1 MNKHRFYRS
10 AVALALSLN
19 LVAVSGCGYIIYP
32 QRQGQTG
39 SRIDPV
45 VAAMDAGLLLFY
57 IVPGLVAFAV
67 DFTNGTIYI
76 PPDGESA
83 LDEHLGAEDTEQL
96 LDDGWLAL
104 SLEGELNSENVSR
117 TLSKKLGTDVSAAA
131 IELMPIRDNVAMR

>member
-1 MNKHRFYRS
+1 MNKSRIYRS
-10 AVALALSLN
+10 VVALALSLN
-19 LVAVSGCGYIIYP
+19 LIAASGCGYIIYP
-32 QRQGQTG
+32 ERQGQTG

-45 VAAMDAGLLLFY
+45 VAAMDAGLLLLY

-76 PPDGESA
+76 PPGGQSA

-96 LDDGWLAL
+96 LDDGWSAL
-104 SLEGELNSENVSR
+104 PVEGELNSENIAR
-117 TLSKKLGTDVSAAA
+117 IPSKELDTDVSAVA

>member
-1 MNKHRFYRS
+1 
-10 AVALALSLN
+10 
-19 LVAVSGCGYIIYP
+19 
-32 QRQGQTG
+32 
-39 SRIDPV
+39 
-45 VAAMDAGLLLFY
+45 MDAGLLLFY

>member
-1 MNKHRFYRS
+1 MNKSRFYRS
-10 AVALALSLN
+10 VVALALSLN
-19 LVAVSGCGYIIYP
+19 LIAASGCGYIIYP
-32 QRQGQTG
+32 ERQGQTG

-45 VAAMDAGLLLFY
+45 VAAMDAGLLLLY

-76 PPDGESA
+76 PPGGQSA

-96 LDDGWLAL
+96 LDDGWSAL
-104 SLEGELNSENVSR
+104 PVEGELNSENIAR
-117 TLSKKLGTDVSAAA
+117 IPSKELDTDVSAVA